1 MELLVCSF
9 VRCVQHWYISS
20 IESLSL
26 IGIDNVD
33 VLTKQHKVPLINY
46 HELWYFF
53 WNPSYLWNENESD

>member
-9 VRCVQHWYISS
+9 VRCVEHWYISS

-33 VLTKQHKVPLINY
+33 VLTKQHNLS
-46 HELWYFF
+46 
-53 WNPSYLWNENESD
+53 PSD